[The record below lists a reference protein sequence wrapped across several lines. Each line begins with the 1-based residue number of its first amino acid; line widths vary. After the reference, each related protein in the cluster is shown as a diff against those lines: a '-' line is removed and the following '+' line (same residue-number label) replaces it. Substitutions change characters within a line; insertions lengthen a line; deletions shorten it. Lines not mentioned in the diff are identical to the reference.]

1 VLHRLLLLLA
11 LIVALPATARPACH
25 DAGASLQ
32 AGPQAQAGMHH
43 ATAAHHASGQVGNHA
58 DDEQHGPYADGHDCL
73 GCIPPDMLLGARLG
87 GAMPPPERAAPARAV
102 RFAPGETIRP
112 TPPPPKTA

>member
-1 VLHRLLLLLA
+1 MLRRLLLLLA

-25 DAGASLQ
+25 DAGASCQ
-32 AGPQAQAGMHH
+32 AEPQAQAGMHH
-43 ATAAHHASGQVGNHA
+43 ATAPHHTSGQVNSHA
-58 DDEQHGPYADGHDCL
+58 GGEQRGSHADGHDCL

-87 GAMPPPERAAPARAV
+87 GAIPPVVRAAPARAV